1 MLQYRKRYEL
11 LQLVGFLKGDFAV
24 QCSTAE
30 SAINFLSL
38 LERNNI
44 TWIDGDN
51 ATYHTNLWYDYEG
64 KTCFEF
70 ELDRNGIMYSDVEFC
85 KQNNLPVVLF

>member
-1 MLQYRKRYEL
+1 MKDFDLM
-11 LQLVGFLKGDFAV
+11 GFKKGNFAV

-30 SAINFLSL
+30 SAISFLSF

-44 TWIDGDN
+44 AWIDGDI

-64 KTCFEF
+64 KTCFSF
-70 ELDRNGIMYSDVEFC
+70 ELDRNGIMYSNVEFAE
-85 KQNNLPVVLF
+85 QNNWKVVLF